1 MKKTPYILLILC
13 VAAIVAC
20 GRKESEPVQYIR
32 AENGRFMIGDS
43 VVAPYAGMNMWYAA
57 ILASEGRGG
66 DRARLAREL
75 DTLQAIGVNNLRVLA
90 GGDGPEGMVSHI
102 SPVLQERAGVY
113 NDTLLQGLDY
123 LLAELEKRG
132 MTAVLYL
139 NNAWEWSGGYG
150 SYLEWAGAG
159 RAPVPAVDG
168 WPAYMQFVPQ
178 FLQND
183 SAKALFADHVRKIV
197 GRTNSITGRPY
208 AESPAIMSWQVAN
221 EPRAFSE
228 ENKPRLV
235 AWIDSTAKLIKSLD
249 PNHMVSVGSE
259 GSHGCEE
266 DIELWAELHRIPEI
280 DYATIHIWPYNW
292 GWSGD
297 SAAIKATEYID
308 AHAAIARRLGKPLV
322 LEEFGAPR
330 DSTSLL
336 GGAPAAYRDGFYRAM
351 MSLCRPDGPIQGLN
365 IWGWG
370 GYAVPVHESWQPGDP
385 YTGDPAQEPQGWNS
399 VFVNDTST
407 IRIIR
412 DYNIK

>member
-20 GRKESEPVQYIR
+20 GRKESEPVQYMH

-66 DRARLAREL
+66 DRARLGRKL
-75 DTLQAIGVNNLRVLA
+75 DTLQAIGVNNLRVLT
-90 GGDGPEGMVSHI
+90 GSDGPEGMVSHI

-132 MTAVLYL
+132 MTVVLYL

-208 AESPAIMSWQVAN
+208 AESPAIMSWQAAN
-221 EPRAFSE
+221 GPCAFSE

-235 AWIDSTAKLIKSLD
+235 AWVDSTAKLIKSLD

-292 GWSGD
+292 GWSVDVLGRHKGHRVHRRPCRN
-297 SAAIKATEYID
+297 SPAPGQTAGPGGIRRPTRQ
-308 AHAAIARRLGKPLV
+308 HFPARRCAGSIP
-322 LEEFGAPR
+322 
-330 DSTSLL
+330 
-336 GGAPAAYRDGFYRAM
+336 
-351 MSLCRPDGPIQGLN
+351 
-365 IWGWG
+365 
-370 GYAVPVHESWQPGDP
+370 
-385 YTGDPAQEPQGWNS
+385 
-399 VFVNDTST
+399 
-407 IRIIR
+407 
-412 DYNIK
+412 